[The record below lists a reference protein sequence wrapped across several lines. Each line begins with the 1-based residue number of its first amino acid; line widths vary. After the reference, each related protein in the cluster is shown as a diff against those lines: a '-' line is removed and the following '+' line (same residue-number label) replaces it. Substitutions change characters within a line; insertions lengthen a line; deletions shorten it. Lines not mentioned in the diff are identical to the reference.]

1 MAAAKKTIRM
11 IAISGRIVFF
21 PPGLETHGAGGNVSR
36 RNETFGLTSKVSN
49 IDAAPGSLTGM
60 EQEIRACLDQKQYR
74 EAFDR
79 MLPEFQNKVFRL
91 AYAML
96 GEASAAEDMAQ
107 DVFVRIWKA
116 LPRYRGQSS
125 LSTWI
130 YAITRNACLT
140 ALRRAGAKREVSME
154 EPGVARIA
162 EETGLAAGSG
172 AGASIDVLRFL
183 SQLPVKYQQVLR
195 LYYLEEKS
203 YEDVARLLEWP
214 MGTVKVY
221 LHRARKELAEAVAR
235 GKI

>member
-1 MAAAKKTIRM
+1 
-11 IAISGRIVFF
+11 
-21 PPGLETHGAGGNVSR
+21 
-36 RNETFGLTSKVSN
+36 
-49 IDAAPGSLTGM
+49 M
-60 EQEIRACLDQKQYR
+60 EQEIRACLDQKRYR

-79 MLPEFQNKVFRL
+79 LLPEFQNKVFRL

-96 GEASAAEDMAQ
+96 GETGAAEDMAQ

-116 LPRYRGQSS
+116 LPGYRGQSS

-130 YAITRNACLT
+130 YAITRNACLS
-140 ALRRAGAKREVSME
+140 ALRKTGVKREVSME
-154 EPGVARIA
+154 EPGIVRAA
-162 EETGLAAGSG
+162 EETGLAAGGG
-172 AGASIDVLRFL
+172 ARASIDVLRFL
-183 SQLPVKYQQVLR
+183 SQLPEKHQQVLR

-203 YEDVARLLEWP
+203 YEEVARLLEWP

>member
-1 MAAAKKTIRM
+1 MAAADSTIRT
-11 IAISGRIVFF
+11 ITISGPIVLL
-21 PPGLETHGAGGNVSR
+21 PPGIETHGAGGNVSQPI
-36 RNETFGLTSKVSN
+36 ETFDVPGEVSN
-49 IDAAPGSLTGM
+49 IDAAPASLTGM

-79 MLPEFQNKVFRL
+79 LLPEFQHKVFRL

-96 GEASAAEDMAQ
+96 GEAGAAEDMAQ
-107 DVFVRIWKA
+107 DVFIRIWKA
-116 LPRYRGQSS
+116 LPGYRGQSS

-130 YAITRNACLT
+130 YAITRNACLS
-140 ALRRAGAKREVSME
+140 ALRKVGVKREVSME
-154 EPGVARIA
+154 EPGVARAA
-162 EETGLAAGSG
+162 EATGLEAGGG
-172 AGASIDVLRFL
+172 AGIDVLRFL
-183 SQLPVKYQQVLR
+183 KQLPEKHQQVLR

-203 YEDVARLLEWP
+203 YEEVARLLEWP

>member
-1 MAAAKKTIRM
+1 
-11 IAISGRIVFF
+11 
-21 PPGLETHGAGGNVSR
+21 
-36 RNETFGLTSKVSN
+36 
-49 IDAAPGSLTGM
+49 M

-79 MLPEFQNKVFRL
+79 LMPEFQNKVFRL

-96 GEASAAEDMAQ
+96 GEAGLAEDMAQ
-107 DVFVRIWKA
+107 DVFVRIWRA
-116 LPRYRGQSS
+116 LPGYRGQSA

-140 ALRRAGAKREVSME
+140 ALRKAGMKREVSME
-154 EPGVARIA
+154 EPDVAHAVEQAGV
-162 EETGLAAGSG
+162 EVGGG
-172 AGASIDVLRFL
+172 AGAGIDVLRFL
-183 SQLPVKYQQVLR
+183 SQLPEKHQRVLR

-203 YEDVARLLEWP
+203 YEEVARLLEWP

-235 GKI
+235 SKIETRTS

>member
-1 MAAAKKTIRM
+1 
-11 IAISGRIVFF
+11 
-21 PPGLETHGAGGNVSR
+21 
-36 RNETFGLTSKVSN
+36 
-49 IDAAPGSLTGM
+49 M

-79 MLPEFQNKVFRL
+79 LLPEFQNKVFRL

-96 GEASAAEDMAQ
+96 GEAGAAEDMAQ
-107 DVFVRIWKA
+107 DVFVRIWRA
-116 LPRYRGQSS
+116 LPGYRGQSS

-140 ALRRAGAKREVSME
+140 ALRKAGMKREVSME
-154 EPGVARIA
+154 EPGVVRAA
-162 EETGLAAGSG
+162 EETGLAGRRG
-172 AGASIDVLRFL
+172 AGADIDVLRFL
-183 SQLPVKYQQVLR
+183 GQLPEKHQQVLR

-203 YEDVARLLEWP
+203 YEEVARLLEWP

-235 GKI
+235 SKIEKRAS